1 MMALVQYL
9 TIFFKCQLHC
19 LQKSGKYYLND
30 LFIYLYKVPG
40 ADTAAI
46 AAISAAALTNGGR
59 LCGRVLASATG
70 ILTNGA
76 SIAAGTVCGKSEMYG
91 SSNPVF

>member
-1 MMALVQYL
+1 M
-9 TIFFKCQLHC
+9 
-19 LQKSGKYYLND
+19 QKGGKYYLND

-59 LCGRVLASATG
+59 LCGRAFSSAGGSKTD
-70 ILTNGA
+70 GA
-76 SIAAGTVCGKSEMYG
+76 SIVTGTVCGKSAMHG

>member
-1 MMALVQYL
+1 MQ
-9 TIFFKCQLHC
+9 KC
-19 LQKSGKYYLND
+19 GKYYFNY

-59 LCGRVLASATG
+59 LCGRSFSSADGT
-70 ILTNGA
+70 TTA
-76 SIAAGTVCGKSEMYG
+76 IATTGTVCGTMKMM
-91 SSNPVF
+91 PVYHCHKPVLLGK

>member
-1 MMALVQYL
+1 MIY
-9 TIFFKCQLHC
+9 
-19 LQKSGKYYLND
+19 
-30 LFIYLYKVPG
+30 LFIFNKVPG

-59 LCGRVLASATG
+59 LCGRALSSAG
-70 ILTNGA
+70 NSLTDAA
-76 SIAAGTVCGKSEMYG
+76 SIVTGTVCGKSAMYYG